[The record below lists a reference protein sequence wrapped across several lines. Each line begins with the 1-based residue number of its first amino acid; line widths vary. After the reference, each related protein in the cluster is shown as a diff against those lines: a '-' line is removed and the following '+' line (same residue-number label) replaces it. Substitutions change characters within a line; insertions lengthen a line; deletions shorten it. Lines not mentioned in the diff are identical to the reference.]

1 MNGTQEDPRTAPFRD
16 ILCAV
21 NGSRGS
27 AEAARQAVTLAEPD
41 AALSFIAISFGT
53 GAGLS
58 GTAAL
63 GETRARKAL
72 DDGAQLAQKA
82 RITASTELRKGRST
96 NEILLAESQR
106 YELTVLGSHGGSRAG
121 GIFLGST
128 ATRAAHETSRALL
141 VARKSGG
148 RWRDFPARILL
159 ASDGSAGSWAAARAT
174 ARIALA
180 RGSRVDVLYVPN
192 EAAPK
197 RRRTVSEQVVA
208 IQDLSGVEPTLAD
221 GDGHVA
227 ERIVD
232 VARSERS
239 SLIAIGRRGV
249 KGIRALGSVSEQ
261 VVHRAGCSVLIVPP
275 GEDET

>member
-1 MNGTQEDPRTAPFRD
+1 
-16 ILCAV
+16 
-21 NGSRGS
+21 
-27 AEAARQAVTLAEPD
+27 
-41 AALSFIAISFGT
+41 
-53 GAGLS
+53 
-58 GTAAL
+58 
-63 GETRARKAL
+63 
-72 DDGAQLAQKA
+72 LAQKA
-82 RITASTELRKGRST
+82 GITASTELRKGRST
-96 NEILLAESQR
+96 NEILLAESQHH
-106 YELTVLGSHGGSRAG
+106 ELMVLGSHGGSRAG

-128 ATRAAHETSRALL
+128 ATKAAHETSRTLL
-141 VARKSGG
+141 VARKTGAG
-148 RWRDFPARILL
+148 WRDFPARILL

-192 EAAPK
+192 EAAPG
-197 RRRTVSEQVVA
+197 RRRTVGEQAIA

-249 KGIRALGSVSEQ
+249 KGVRALGSVSER
-261 VVHRAGCSVLIVPP
+261 VAHRAGCSVLIVPP
-275 GEDET
+275 GEDEV

>member
-1 MNGTQEDPRTAPFRD
+1 M
-16 ILCAV
+16 
-21 NGSRGS
+21 
-27 AEAARQAVTLAEPD
+27 
-41 AALSFIAISFGT
+41 
-53 GAGLS
+53 
-58 GTAAL
+58 
-63 GETRARKAL
+63 
-72 DDGAQLAQKA
+72 AQKA
-82 RITASTELRKGRST
+82 GIPASIELRKGRST

-106 YELTVLGSHGGSRAG
+106 HELTVLGSHGGSRAG

-128 ATRAAHETSRALL
+128 ATKAAHGTSGPLL

-159 ASDGSAGSWAAARAT
+159 ASDGSAGSWAAAPT

-192 EAAPK
+192 EVAPK
-197 RRRTVSEQVVA
+197 RRRTVSEQVAA

-232 VARSERS
+232 VARRPSDPR
-239 SLIAIGRRGV
+239 
-249 KGIRALGSVSEQ
+249 
-261 VVHRAGCSVLIVPP
+261 
-275 GEDET
+275 